1 MSTCTSRA
9 TVTHTL
15 SSSHHTSRKGEHV
28 SQELADHQLAKH
40 AHIKLKYLTVQSL
53 FVVDRGRG
61 KSTRGGGGRVEV
73 DERENK
79 SRWERERLAMSERS
93 RSQKAS
99 TLSVI

>member
-9 TVTHTL
+9 TVTYTL

-53 FVVDRGRG
+53 LIV
-61 KSTRGGGGRVEV
+61 
-73 DERENK
+73 EREGEEK
-79 SRWERERLAMSERS
+79 AHEGVGWVGGSR
-93 RSQKAS
+93 
-99 TLSVI
+99 